1 MNTHTVATAEAPHL
15 SDTGNYLDSDGYLK
29 DPSLWNWDM
38 AQAVANKEKVG
49 VLTGKHRRVIKYVRR
64 YYKAHEDWPVA
75 RQIKKDI
82 GCSNPCSLFL
92 SPPETIFKVAGLPN
106 PGGREKWGTRRFE
119 ICP

>member
-15 SDTGNYLDSDGYLK
+15 SDTGNYLDFDGYLK
-29 DPSLWNWDM
+29 DSSLWNWDM